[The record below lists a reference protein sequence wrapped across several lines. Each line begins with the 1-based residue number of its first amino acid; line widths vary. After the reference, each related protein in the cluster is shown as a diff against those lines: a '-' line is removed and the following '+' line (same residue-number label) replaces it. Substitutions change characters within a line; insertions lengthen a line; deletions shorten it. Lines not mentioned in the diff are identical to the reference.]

1 MSTRVVVAVVVAS
14 FVFAGAFEAA
24 GGRAAAPQFDPASF
38 VAHVTN
44 PWFPLSPGTVFVYS
58 GVKDGR
64 PSRDVLTVTHAT
76 RTILGVKATVLSD
89 RLYLSGRLGERTTD
103 WYAQDRAGNVWYLG
117 EQTAEL
123 DSRGRVTSREG
134 TWLAGRDGAQPGIY
148 MPAHPSVG
156 QTGRQEFYK
165 GHAQDQFR
173 VLSLRAS
180 VKSPYVASSRA
191 LLTEEWTLL
200 EPGVLDHKLYVR
212 GIGTVREE
220 TVRGGVERAVLVSVH
235 RG

>member
-1 MSTRVVVAVVVAS
+1 MRTRVVVAVVAAS
-14 FVFAGAFEAA
+14 FAFGGALGAG
-24 GGRAAAPQFDPASF
+24 GGRAAGPRFDPASF

-44 PWFPLSPGTVFVYS
+44 PWFPLKPGTVFVYS

-64 PSRDVLTVTHAT
+64 PSRDVVTVTHAT

-89 RLYLSGRLGERTTD
+89 RLYLSGRLAERTTD

-117 EQTAEL
+117 EATAEL
-123 DSRGRVTSREG
+123 DAQGGITSREG
-134 TWLAGRDGAQPGIY
+134 TWLAGVDGAQPGIY
-148 MPAHPSVG
+148 MPAHPAVG
-156 QTGRQEFYK
+156 QVGRQEFYK

-173 VLSLRAS
+173 VLSLDAS
-180 VKSPYVASSRA
+180 VQSPYVSSSHA
-191 LLTEEWTLL
+191 LLTQEWTPL
-200 EPGVLDHKLYVR
+200 ESGVLDHKLYVR

-220 TVRGGVERAVLVSVH
+220 TVRGGVERALLVSVH